1 MNLSFPEASPGLR
14 GKALDQFWQRHFQA
28 PLLPPE
34 STLEHRL
41 MVGWRLVRA
50 HAMGKGL
57 LSEDETLEEAL
68 GLTVMNN
75 SRSTGASVWD
85 WPSSGKEENTLMA
98 LRPIPIVPPNE
109 QSPEMC
115 VAAFNSDQF
124 CAAYMELARMM
135 EIPRGSE
142 QFPDYG
148 QLGLL
153 MLKHPEIVHE
163 AFPSRSLLVDFEE
176 RLIEQCAGLLVTSS
190 SSSFGR
196 TLKRQF
202 GLNRTEIRS
211 LKRLAM
217 RTLAQDHAAEI
228 EERRAMMCG
237 RLENLAERARESFD
251 LKAELGALKTMSII
265 QGLSA
270 NKPEDEVGD
279 FVKVVASSSAK
290 ELDYT
295 QDEPESDL
303 EEVD

>member
-1 MNLSFPEASPGLR
+1 
-14 GKALDQFWQRHFQA
+14 
-28 PLLPPE
+28 
-34 STLEHRL
+34 